1 MASDKFL
8 YLKESG
14 SVNATTTEAGLLGAN
29 PATVGAFKVVVRNN
43 AYTGYV
49 ATTAQWTID
58 IQATADGTTYTTL
71 ASYTPAGVVDKREF
85 AFTGFAVSKV
95 VPGALML
102 RARAVKTGAPGD
114 LTYAAFVQPIAA

>member
-14 SVNATTTEAGLLGAN
+14 SINATTTEAGLSGAN
-29 PATVGAFKVVVRNN
+29 PSTVGAFKVVVRNS

-58 IQATADGTTYTTL
+58 IQASADGTSYTTI
-71 ASYTPAGVVDKREF
+71 ASYVPAGVVDKREF
-85 AFTGFAVSKV
+85 VFTGFAVSKA
-95 VPGALML
+95 VPNALML

-114 LTYAAFVQPIAA
+114 LTYAAYIQPV